1 MKWTIFVNMRA
12 TPAWLRQSPGE
23 RDRIAAACLGTA
35 MVDDRVTMRFY
46 DAEAFSGY
54 CSDVA
59 VFETIDMQAYYFV
72 MERLRNTALLSVP
85 YFEIISI
92 IPAMENGFREFQ
104 RAEQGVRQGG

>member
-1 MKWTIFVNMRA
+1 
-12 TPAWLRQSPGE
+12 
-23 RDRIAAACLGTA
+23 
-35 MVDDRVTMRFY
+35 
-46 DAEAFSGY
+46 
-54 CSDVA
+54 VA
-59 VFETIDMQAYYFV
+59 VFETTDMQAYYFV